1 MRRVLALLLAW
12 RSREVRDPKTGSE
25 FDIAAT
31 VTTTETRINDRIRAR
46 EVRLVD
52 PDGEQLGIKLLP
64 EALAIARQLDL
75 DLVEVAPGANPPV
88 CRIMDYG
95 KFKFDAAQ
103 RAKESRRKAVHV
115 GIKEMKYR
123 PKIGPGDFDTKTRQ
137 VAKFLEEGHK
147 VKITIMFRGR
157 EVFHPELGKKILD
170 RIAEQMD
177 GIGKS
182 EATPRLDGRNM
193 VMVLA
198 PDKRAKQS
206 AASKGSTHDDNGS
219 APKGAA
225 PAAEGPT
232 GPAQPTQPQQ
242 ESAVSEPVGQSD
254 AHEGSPPAAG
264 DQVLPAESSD

>member
-1 MRRVLALLLAW
+1 
-12 RSREVRDPKTGSE
+12 
-25 FDIAAT
+25 
-31 VTTTETRINDRIRAR
+31 
-46 EVRLVD
+46 LVD

-64 EALAIARQLDL
+64 EALAIANDLDL
-75 DLVEVAPGANPPV
+75 DLVEVAPAANPPV

-123 PKIGPGDFDTKTRQ
+123 PKIGDGDFDTKTRQ

-147 VKITIMFRGR
+147 VKVTIMFRGR
-157 EVFHPELGKKILD
+157 EVFHPELGKRILD

-182 EATPRLDGRNM
+182 ESVPRLDGRNM

-206 AASKGSTHDDNGS
+206 AASRGSAQVADGSNGS
-219 APKGAA
+219 VPMADG
-225 PAAEGPT
+225 
-232 GPAQPTQPQQ
+232 
-242 ESAVSEPVGQSD
+242 SD
-254 AHEGSPPAAG
+254 AQRTTGDRAPDSPGDGDEARGAGATEGEG
-264 DQVLPAESSD
+264 

>member
-1 MRRVLALLLAW
+1 
-12 RSREVRDPKTGSE
+12 
-25 FDIAAT
+25 
-31 VTTTETRINDRIRAR
+31 
-46 EVRLVD
+46 
-52 PDGEQLGIKLLP
+52 
-64 EALAIARQLDL
+64 
-75 DLVEVAPGANPPV
+75 
-88 CRIMDYG
+88 MDYG

-170 RIAEQMD
+170 RIADEMD
-177 GIGKS
+177 GMGKS
-182 EATPRLDGRNM
+182 ESVPRLDGRNM

-206 AASKGSTHDDNGS
+206 AASRGSGHDQRGHGHDDHDGSVQGNGS
-219 APKGAA
+219 GAA
-225 PAAEGPT
+225 
-232 GPAQPTQPQQ
+232 
-242 ESAVSEPVGQSD
+242 SVDEPVAPTSEAAAPEAAGPEAAAATQ
-254 AHEGSPPAAG
+254 AAG
-264 DQVLPAESSD
+264 DVGAGPGQDTDEIEGEG